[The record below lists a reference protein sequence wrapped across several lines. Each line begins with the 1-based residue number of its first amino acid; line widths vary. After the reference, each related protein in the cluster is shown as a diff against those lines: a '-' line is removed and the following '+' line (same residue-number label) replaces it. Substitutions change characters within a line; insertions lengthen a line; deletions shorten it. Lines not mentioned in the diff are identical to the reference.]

1 MNACIKIAII
11 LLYCNVFTTALFAQE
26 GLCKGSL
33 GRNIFARGDFG
44 SGVANTLSTD
54 PGIAPGY
61 QYSASTPPN
70 DGLYI
75 ITNGNF
81 NWGSFSAS
89 SWVKTK
95 DRSNDP
101 NGYFMVVNASFQ
113 PGLFYRDT
121 VAVCGNTT
129 YQFSADIINL
139 MLPSN
144 PTPSIKPNL
153 SFLVDGKDIYSSGDV
168 PQDGLWRT
176 YGFSF
181 TTPPD
186 AKQIVLSLRNNAPG
200 GQGNDLGLDNISFFP
215 CGPVIKMPD
224 TSYICTS
231 DLFKLS
237 PTIEIN
243 DPNSLA
249 YQWQRSTD
257 DGKTWVPVPGANK
270 PSIDIEKPREGQNF
284 RLAAAAS
291 ATQLDNPSC
300 NYFSY
305 ATVLEIARA
314 PQPQEVFI
322 CPGGSVTL
330 GGKVYRDSGYY
341 EVILKSKRGCD
352 SIVEHHIVIE
362 DLSKF
367 RIQGDSIICPEN
379 ISILDAGNFAR
390 YQWSTGATTDTISI
404 EAPGTFSVSVTSVHG
419 CPASHRL
426 VVRARELLGT
436 MSGTDPNCAQGK
448 DGSIS
453 ITNVSGVNRP
463 LVYTLNGKDFQT
475 SNTFKGLAA
484 GKYQATVQASPACKL
499 TRQVSLSDPPAFELN
514 AFDKITIKQFDSIQ
528 LHPAANEAVGSY
540 QWMPTEGLSCS
551 DCAMPFARPLRSG
564 TYTLRV
570 SSTRGCIDSTT
581 LVLEVI
587 PRHNTFA
594 PNVFSPN
601 DDGENDF
608 FTLYC
613 DRGVA
618 RITQLSIF
626 DRWGNELFRVQ
637 NAGPNSHETR
647 WDGSARGRPA
657 QQGLYVWRAD
667 VEFLDGE
674 NARRSGEILLLR

>member
-1 MNACIKIAII
+1 MKAQVLFFII
-11 LLYCNVFTTALFAQE
+11 LLCCGVSLPFAYAQQ

-33 GRNIFARGDFG
+33 GKNIFARGDFG
-44 SGVANTLSTD
+44 SGTANVLPKD

-70 DGLYI
+70 DGLYV
-75 ITNGNF
+75 ITNGNSS
-81 NWGSFSAS
+81 WGSFSAS

-95 DRSNDP
+95 DRSSDP

-121 VAVCGNTT
+121 VTTCGNTT

-139 MLPSN
+139 MLPQF
-144 PTPSIKPNL
+144 TTHIKPNL
-153 SFLVDGKDIYSSGDV
+153 SFLVDGKEVYSTGDV

-200 GQGNDLGLDNISFFP
+200 GLGNDIGLDNISFFP

-224 TSYICTS
+224 TSYICSS
-231 DLFKLS
+231 DLFKLN

-243 DPNSLA
+243 DPNALA
-249 YQWQRSTD
+249 YQWQRSSD
-257 DGKTWVPVPGANK
+257 QGQTWAPIAGANK
-270 PSIDIEKPREGQNF
+270 PSIDIQNPREGQNF

-291 ATQLDNPSC
+291 AAQIDNPSC

-305 ATVLEIARA
+305 ATVLEIVRA
-314 PQPQEVFI
+314 PKAKEVFI

-330 GGKVYRDSGYY
+330 NGKVYRDSGYY
-341 EVILKSKRGCD
+341 DIVLKTKQGCD
-352 SIVEHHIVIE
+352 SIVLHHIVIE
-362 DLSKF
+362 DLSQF

-379 ISILDAGNFAR
+379 FSILDAGNFAR
-390 YQWSTGATTDTISI
+390 YQWSTGATSDTISI
-404 EAPGTFSVSVTSVHG
+404 ETPGTFSVSVTSVHG
-419 CPASHRL
+419 CPASHSL
-426 VVRARELLGT
+426 VVRARELMGT
-436 MSGTDPNCAQGK
+436 MTGTDPNCTQAK
-448 DGSIS
+448 DGGIS

-463 LVYTLNGKDFQT
+463 LTYTLNGKDFQT

-484 GKYQATVQASPACKL
+484 GTYQATVQASPACKL
-499 TRQVSLSDPPAFELN
+499 SGKVSLTDPPAFELEEL
-514 AFDKITIKQFDSIQ
+514 DKITLKQFDSIQ
-528 LHPAANEAVGSY
+528 LSPQANETVRTYRWSPA
-540 QWMPTEGLSCS
+540 EGLSCS
-551 DCAMPFARPLRSG
+551 DCAMPFAQPLRSS
-564 TYTLRV
+564 TYTLLV
-570 SSTRGCIDSTT
+570 SSARGCVDSIT
-581 LVLEVI
+581 VVFEVI

-594 PNVFSPN
+594 PNVFTPN
-601 DDGENDF
+601 DDGHNDY
-608 FTLYC
+608 FTLFC

-618 RITQLSIF
+618 RIAQMSIF

-637 NAGPNSHETR
+637 NADPNSAETR
-647 WDGSARGRPA
+647 WDGSAKGQLA

-667 VEFLDGE
+667 VEFVDGE
-674 NARRSGEILLLR
+674 KASRSGDVLLLR